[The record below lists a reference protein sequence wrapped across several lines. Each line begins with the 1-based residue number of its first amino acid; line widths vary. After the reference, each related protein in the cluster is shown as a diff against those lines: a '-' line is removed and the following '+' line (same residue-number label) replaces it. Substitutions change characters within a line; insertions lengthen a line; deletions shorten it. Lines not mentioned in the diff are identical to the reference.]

1 MPPEDTMTIP
11 ISRRTFA
18 LTGACALITA
28 RAASAQTAELKVS
41 HFLPPNHTFQKAMV
55 LWSDELERQSDG
67 RLKLRIYPAGQ
78 LGGGPNRQFDAARNG
93 VVDIAISLHGAT
105 PGRYSMT
112 ELASLPFVSPSVG
125 NASIATSR
133 RLSELAPDL
142 AKEHEGLRILWMAV
156 TPPLMFHSKTPIRTI
171 ADFKGKRIRYAG
183 MQFKNIIDSLGA
195 VPLLVP
201 PQETQDGLAKGIID
215 AATFPYEGAASF
227 DIATVAKYTLEPG
240 VSSSTFAVVMNP
252 AKYASLPDDLR
263 TLIDKTTGPDA
274 AAKFGAMWDEAERD
288 GKTAMLAKGTQ
299 VSTLAKD
306 QLDQMKASFRPQID
320 TAIAE
325 VDAQGKPG
333 RKFFEAYLK

>member
-1 MPPEDTMTIP
+1 VTIA

-18 LTGACALITA
+18 LTGACAVITS
-28 RAASAQTAELKVS
+28 RSASAQTAELKVS

-55 LWSDELERQSDG
+55 MWNDELEKQSAG

-105 PGRYSMT
+105 PGRYPMT
-112 ELASLPFVSPSVG
+112 ELASLPFAAPSSG
-125 NASIATSR
+125 NKSTTTSR
-133 RLSELAPDL
+133 RLSELAPEYL
-142 AKEHEGLRILWMAV
+142 AKEHEGLRILWMAA

-183 MQFKNIIDSLGA
+183 VQFKNIIDSLGA

-227 DIATVAKYTLEPG
+227 DIATVAKNTLEPG
-240 VSSSTFAVVMNP
+240 VSAATFAVVMNP
-252 AKYASLPDDLR
+252 ARYAGLPDDLR
-263 TLIDKTTGPDA
+263 ALIDKTANPEA
-274 AAKFGAMWDEAERD
+274 AAKFGAMWDEAETE
-288 GKTAMLAKGTQ
+288 GKTMMLSKGTQ
-299 VSTLAKD
+299 VSALASD
-306 QLDQMKASFRPQID
+306 QLEQMKAIFRPQLD
-320 TAIAE
+320 TAVAE
-325 VDAQGKPG
+325 VEKQGKPG
-333 RKFFEAYLK
+333 RKFFDAYLT

>member
-1 MPPEDTMTIP
+1 
-11 ISRRTFA
+11 
-18 LTGACALITA
+18 
-28 RAASAQTAELKVS
+28 
-41 HFLPPNHTFQKAMV
+41 
-55 LWSDELERQSDG
+55 
-67 RLKLRIYPAGQ
+67 
-78 LGGGPNRQFDAARNG
+78 
-93 VVDIAISLHGAT
+93 
-105 PGRYSMT
+105 
-112 ELASLPFVSPSVG
+112 
-125 NASIATSR
+125 
-133 RLSELAPDL
+133 
-142 AKEHEGLRILWMAV
+142 
-156 TPPLMFHSKTPIRTI
+156 MFHSKTPIRSI

-183 MQFKNIIDSLGA
+183 VQFKNIIDGLGA

-240 VSSSTFAVVMNP
+240 VSSATFGIVMNP

-263 TLIDKTTGPDA
+263 ALIDKTTGPEA

-306 QLDQMKASFRPQID
+306 QLDEMKSIFRPQID
-320 TAIAE
+320 AAVAE
-325 VDAQGKPG
+325 VEAQGKPA

>member
-1 MPPEDTMTIP
+1 MTTT

-18 LTGACALITA
+18 LTGACALTTA
-28 RAASAQTAELKVS
+28 RSASAQTAELKVS

-55 LWSDELERQSDG
+55 LWSDDLEKQSGG
-67 RLKLRIYPAGQ
+67 RVKLRIYPAGQ

-112 ELASLPFVSPSVG
+112 ELASLPFVSPSAG
-125 NASIATSR
+125 NASAVASR

-156 TPPLMFHSKTPIRTI
+156 TPPLMFHSKTPIRAI

-183 MQFKNIIDSLGA
+183 VQFKNIIDSLGA

-240 VSSSTFAVVMNP
+240 VSSATFGVVMNP

-263 TLIDKTTGPDA
+263 SLIDKTTGPDA

-288 GKTAMLAKGTQ
+288 GKTAMMAKGTQ

-306 QLDQMKASFRPQID
+306 QLDEMKAIFKPQID

-333 RKFFEAYLK
+333 RKFFEAYLT